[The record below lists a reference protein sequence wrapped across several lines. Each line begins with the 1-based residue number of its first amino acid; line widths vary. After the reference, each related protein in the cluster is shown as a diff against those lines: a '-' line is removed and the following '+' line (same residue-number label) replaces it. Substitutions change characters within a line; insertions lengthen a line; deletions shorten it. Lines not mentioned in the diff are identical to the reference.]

1 MEKYGIVIDSTV
13 YLSKEVVQQ
22 MDARVVS
29 LNVVSGTTSYKETE
43 VNNDFIFD
51 LQDKGHQLTTSQ
63 PAPGE
68 FLKTYEEMLE
78 KGYEKIFV
86 VTLSANISGTY
97 QSANLAKN
105 MLEDPS
111 KVHIFD
117 TMLCAFGNEMITVE
131 LNEMI
136 KNKNSIKEIEDRITK
151 LIESSNQ
158 MFTVENLFSLTK
170 GGRLSKT
177 RAAIGTVLR
186 VKPII
191 RVVDGK
197 LSLVNSE
204 RTYKKVHQYFL
215 DNIKETTKGYN
226 KISFYVTN
234 TNSLESAKVL
244 EELLKSEF
252 PNSKIIFTSV
262 LGPVF
267 SIHIGKKGCGLSWFA
282 E

>member
-13 YLSKEVVQQ
+13 YLSKEVVEEIE
-22 MDARVVS
+22 AKVVS
-29 LNVVSGTTSYKETE
+29 LNVVSGTDSYKETE
-43 VNNDFIFD
+43 VSNEFIFG

-68 FLKTYEEMLE
+68 FLETYEEMLA

-105 MLEDPS
+105 MLDDP
-111 KVHIFD
+111 KRVHIFN

-131 LNEMI
+131 LADMI
-136 KNKNSIKEIEDRITK
+136 KNGNSTNEIEERITN
-151 LIESSNQ
+151 LIKSSNQ

-177 RAAIGTVLR
+177 KAAIGTVLR

-191 RVVDGK
+191 RVVEGK

-215 DNIKETTKGYN
+215 DKIRETTKGFS

-234 TNSLESAKVL
+234 TNSLESAKIL
-244 EELLKSEF
+244 EEVLKTEF

-267 SIHIGKKGCGLSWFA
+267 SIHIGKKGYGLSWFA